1 MLNDE
6 EDNEMLNDAEI
17 YALMEKLNIPYVGKE
32 YIQRTRKSPPFRLI
46 GTQPGKNVC
55 TWYSSE
61 KMGRTIQAESRTGE
75 FAFCIECEYDE
86 EIKEYWDQIA
96 PVPVDRHL
104 KNGSVRKGSYTPDY
118 LVISLNNIEVIEIK
132 AEVILEEYIK
142 TRSKD
147 WIKEGNEY
155 IYLPARNA
163 FKKLGIKYR
172 VISTDVFNQIRISN
186 LKILV
191 HSRNTEICGI
201 TENKILKLLR
211 EHTWLRLSDL
221 AKKLEITDLSPVLK
235 LIDSKKIFSLLSE
248 ELLSQT
254 ESVAISSLEE
264 YLHVYK
270 ENYRNIEI
278 AGVNDSLPLLHAP
291 PLKYSKKALENL
303 ERAKSGEKSRHVRR
317 IKAKIKKGKKKGLS
331 PFQSLL
337 PKYINCG
344 NKKPRINPVVEDFI
358 SKFIYESY
366 SSALR
371 LTRQKAFGL
380 YKFAAN
386 EIHPDYPSV
395 SRKTF
400 INRLNNSN
408 QSKIAR
414 GRGGNRSSNSEE
426 NPSAVKDRELRA
438 TVAFE
443 LAAIDHYLADIMCIL
458 ATSSG
463 VKYTARPWVT
473 ILLDLHTK
481 AILAVWV
488 SYRSPNR
495 RTDAMVIRHCVRN
508 HGMLPAS
515 ISADRGSDFMSDYF
529 VSLLASR
536 GSSLVA
542 RPSGHSRFGSEIERI
557 FGAFKT
563 QCLALMP
570 GNIVEYKEAR
580 SVSGS
585 HKPENFAV
593 LTLEDFMRELMG
605 FTEWWNNTIIGNEYE
620 SPIVKMKDS
629 VKAFPFVGKKVTED
643 HAFIVESAVD
653 VRKFKVDHRR
663 GIHIDGLHY
672 WSPQLTRIEK
682 GKRPEVRIEPENPY
696 KIYVR
701 VKDEW
706 VTCMST
712 GLTKFETLDP
722 IKKLAESVR
731 ILDGNAA
738 RTIAK
743 EDAEQE
749 LIKKVFSIDGSKEVV
764 EQVLEDNYIGE
775 VETMIEN
782 DSVFAQVREEHLDE
796 LVTSTWEA

>member
-1 MLNDE
+1 
-6 EDNEMLNDAEI
+6 MLNDAEI
-17 YALMEKLNIPYVGKE
+17 NAILEKLHVPFPGRE
-32 YIQRTRKSPPFRLI
+32 YIQRIRQSPPSRLI

-55 TWYSSE
+55 TWYSST

-75 FAFCIECEYDE
+75 FAFCMECEFDE
-86 EIKEYWDQIA
+86 EIKEYWDQIT
-96 PVPVDRHL
+96 PVPVVRHL
-104 KNGSVRKGSYTPDY
+104 KNGSVRRGDYTPDY
-118 LVISLNNIEVIEIK
+118 LVISSNNIEVIEIK
-132 AEVILEEYIK
+132 AEVILQEYIK
-142 TRSKD
+142 TRPKD

-155 IYLPARNA
+155 IYLPAKNT
-163 FKKLGIKYR
+163 FKKLGLRYR
-172 VISTDVFNQIRISN
+172 VISTDVFNQVRISN

-191 HSRNTEICGI
+191 NSRNIEICGS
-201 TENKILKLLR
+201 TEKKVLELLR
-211 EHTWLRLSDL
+211 KHTWLRLSDL
-221 AKKLEITDLSPVLK
+221 AKKLEITDLSPVLR
-235 LIDSKKIFSLLSE
+235 LIDNKKIFSLLSE

-254 ESVAISSLEE
+254 ESVVVSSSEE

-270 ENYRNIEI
+270 ENYRNNET
-278 AGVNDSLPLLHAP
+278 AKTSDSLPLLYAP
-291 PLKYSKKALENL
+291 PLEYSKKALENL
-303 ERAKSGEKSRHVRR
+303 ERAESGEKSRHVRR

-344 NKKPRINPVVEDFI
+344 NNKPRINPVVEEFI

-366 SSALR
+366 SSVLR
-371 LTRQKAFGL
+371 LNRQKAFGL
-380 YKFAAN
+380 YKYAAN
-386 EIHPDYPSV
+386 EIHPEYPAV

-400 INRLNNSN
+400 INRLN
-408 QSKIAR
+408 KADKAKVAR
-414 GRGGNRSSNSEE
+414 GRGGNRASNSEE
-426 NPSAVKDRELRA
+426 NPSSVKDRELRA
-438 TVAFE
+438 TMAFE
-443 LAAIDHYLADIMCIL
+443 LAAIDHYLADIMCVL

-473 ILLDLHTK
+473 VLLDLYTK

-488 SYRSPNR
+488 SYRDPSR

-563 QCLALMP
+563 QWLALRP

-593 LTLEDFMRELMG
+593 LTLEDFMRELTG

-620 SPIVKMKDS
+620 PPIVKMKDS
-629 VKAFPFVGKKVTED
+629 IKAFPFVGKKVVED

-653 VRKFKVDHRR
+653 VRKFTVDARR
-663 GIHIDGLHY
+663 GIHIDGIHY
-672 WSPQLTRIEK
+672 WSPQLARIEK
-682 GKRPEVRIEPENPY
+682 GKKPEVRIEPENPY

-712 GLTKFETLDP
+712 GLTKFDTLDP
-722 IKKLAESVR
+722 IRKLAESVR
-731 ILDGNAA
+731 ILDGSVA

-743 EDAEQE
+743 EEAEQE
-749 LIKKVFSIDGSKEVV
+749 LIKKVFSIEGSKEVV
-764 EQVLEDNYIGE
+764 NE
-775 VETMIEN
+775 VEEGGLEEEEVLIEN
-782 DSVFAQVREEHLDE
+782 NSVFAQVREENLDE